1 MYFAK
6 NILNSKIYYDIVI
19 LGDIMDKYNL
29 DNFLEKKD
37 DDPVVD
43 NILDE
48 IKSGKTNSTFENSK
62 QTNET
67 VEENFDVSEND
78 VPKNDSSFNLTD
90 DFFDEKEE
98 DVKPKYKPI
107 KNGNNDS
114 KRKVIIIV
122 SLVVV
127 LVIICIIA
135 ICFGFKNN
143 GNNNSTPNNAEHSTQ
158 TPSDVIINNAKL
170 DAMQYNY
177 DKAIEEVKKID
188 GYDNNSE
195 LTSLVEGWEKE
206 KANLVEFPCDK
217 VTHVFVHS
225 LIYDTSLAFDGDFEQ
240 DGYNLVMTTVSE
252 FNKMMQTM
260 YERGYVLVSM
270 KDICTFDNEGNRVD
284 QTIMLPKDKKA
295 FVLSQDDL
303 CYYHTQDGDGIADK
317 LVIDENGDVKCHYT
331 DDKGN
336 ESIGDFDM
344 VPIIDTFVKEHPD
357 FSYHGRK
364 GIIALTGYNGV
375 FGYRTDEVYKTRP
388 KDELDPDQEEFL
400 NRTPD
405 FDFDKEVK
413 EATKVADRMKETG
426 WEFASHSWGHVNMTN
441 TDLDRIKVDTE
452 KFLTRVTPIIGQT
465 DCLIYAN
472 GGDIAG
478 VEEYD
483 SNNEKYTYLLSKGFH
498 IFCPVDSTMYWQQKG
513 DKYFRMSRRNL
524 DGYRMYHSP
533 ELLEDLFNVEEVF
546 DKTRPVPVPDMSHY
560 G

>member
-1 MYFAK
+1 
-6 NILNSKIYYDIVI
+6 
-19 LGDIMDKYNL
+19 MDRYNL
-29 DNFLEKKD
+29 DNFLEKKEE
-37 DDPVVD
+37 DPQVD
-43 NILDE
+43 SILDE
-48 IKSGKTNSTFENSK
+48 IKNGNDGNSTEEISSS
-62 QTNET
+62 
-67 VEENFDVSEND
+67 EENFDVSEND
-78 VPKNDSSFNLTD
+78 AQKKDNSFNLTD
-90 DFFDEKEE
+90 DFFDETEE
-98 DVKPKYKPI
+98 KSKKAKIKPSKN
-107 KNGNNDS
+107 KNGNNGN
-114 KRKVIIIV
+114 KRKAIIII
-122 SLVVV
+122 S
-127 LVIICIIA
+127 LVIILIIVGIIA

-143 GNNNSTPNNAEHSTQ
+143 GNSGNSTSNNAEQGTQ
-158 TPSDVIINNAKL
+158 VQSDTVLAGAKI
-170 DAMQYNY
+170 DAAQYNY
-177 DKAIEEVKKID
+177 DKAIEAVKAID
-188 GYDNNSE
+188 GYDNNKE
-195 LTSLVEGWEKE
+195 LTELVATWENE

-225 LIYDTSLAFDGDFEQ
+225 LIYDTSLAFDGDFSQ

-270 KDICTFDNEGNRVD
+270 KDICTFDSEGNRVD

-317 LVIDENGDVKCHYT
+317 LIIDENGDVKCHYT

-375 FGYRTDEVYKTRP
+375 LGYRTDEVYKTRP
-388 KDELDPDQEEFL
+388 ADELDPDQEQFL

-498 IFCPVDSTMYWQQKG
+498 VFCPVDSTIYWQQKG